1 MNPPQV
7 YMCSPSWTLL
17 PPPSPYHPSGS
28 YQCGEDSWE
37 SLDCKEIKPVNP
49 KVNQSWI
56 FLGRTDAEAETPILW
71 LLMWRTDSLGKTLML
86 GKIEGGRRR
95 GRQRMRWLDV
105 ITNSMDMSLSKLQ
118 VLVMDRE
125 AWHDAIHEVA
135 KNPTWLSGL
144 TDLGA
149 QPLPP
154 GEIAWASET
163 VETLKGAWGADTGS
177 KRGKE
182 TWKSKWINV

>member
-1 MNPPQV
+1 
-7 YMCSPSWTLL
+7 
-17 PPPSPYHPSGS
+17 
-28 YQCGEDSWE
+28 
-37 SLDCKEIKPVNP
+37 
-49 KVNQSWI
+49 
-56 FLGRTDAEAETPILW
+56 
-71 LLMWRTDSLGKTLML
+71 
-86 GKIEGGRRR
+86 
-95 GRQRMRWLDV
+95 MRWLDG

-135 KNPTWLSGL
+135 KNRTWLSGL

-149 QPLPP
+149 QPFPP